1 VIVYFEFNGLKIVL
15 LIIVVSTDHMDVQDN
30 GMGYSSVSVALVG
43 YDSSC
48 PSMAE
53 PREILT
59 CGSHLYAP
67 GRHERGIIRQYP
79 HKSVQFFT
87 VLYSSDAIDMIGPN
101 VLGRERISC
110 LALLVKC
117 SCFIPIQNN

>member
-1 VIVYFEFNGLKIVL
+1 MVEIVL
-15 LIIVVSTDHMDVQDN
+15 LIIVLSTDHMDVQDN
-30 GMGYSSVSVALVG
+30 SMGYSSVSVVLVG

-48 PSMAE
+48 PSMSE
-53 PREILT
+53 PREVLT

-87 VLYSSDAIDMIGPN
+87 TIFSRCHSHDWPKYSRKVTDQLSGTFGKVFMFHSHT
-101 VLGRERISC
+101 EQ
-110 LALLVKC
+110 LAG
-117 SCFIPIQNN
+117 